1 MVRPIFAHQ
10 TLWKVQ
16 GLQLEPSFTDIPW
29 MNPHP
34 LFNLQ
39 KDSRKTQPGANH
51 SAKEKNSPLVS
62 LLPGSY
68 WAGLCRRKCILFVW
82 FLLVAVLIIPH
93 QRSCYILFLSILFA
107 LYTPKRNFPCLGEKE
122 QKQYISCKLFVFF
135 LMCVWNLSR
144 KKTHFLTNTEDP
156 DSSSAWLLLSWLLS
170 SPYPLQSSALQVAK
184 ANHIFYS
191 FIFLLLPK
199 DPFCPCKVNTTFPI
213 SHHVRAVGILL
224 YLPHVL
230 DALDPLI
237 PWSLGLI

>member
-1 MVRPIFAHQ
+1 MHSLCVISACSSPHHPSP
-10 TLWKVQ
+10 KV
-16 GLQLEPSFTDIPW
+16 LL
-29 MNPHP
+29 H
-34 LFNLQ
+34 
-39 KDSRKTQPGANH
+39 
-51 SAKEKNSPLVS
+51 S
-62 LLPGSY
+62 LLIYPICTLHPQKKFSMFG
-68 WAGLCRRKCILFVW
+68 RERTETVH
-82 FLLVAVLIIPH
+82 FLLNF
-93 QRSCYILFLSILFA
+93 LF
-107 LYTPKRNFPCLGEKE
+107 
-122 QKQYISCKLFVFF
+122 FF

-224 YLPHVL
+224 YLPHVF